1 MEECYICFTTIEKP
15 SDFSVLSCSHKLCK
29 FCYLRLDKPNCPL
42 CRQQFTYTK
51 DEIYERKQL
60 GIIDKYNK
68 YNSPSAQRSRIN
80 DLSLFTDIERI
91 NHRPNSNNNQNHD
104 NDINHNQY
112 LSGIIARQ
120 TNRKRRRN
128 LSEEEIKEK
137 RSIVREICRNKWI
150 RKNGRL
156 AKMQNSEFSF

>member
-42 CRQQFTYTK
+42 CRQQFTYTRN
-51 DEIYERKQL
+51 EIYERKQL

-68 YNSPSAQRSRIN
+68 YNSPSAQHSRIN

-91 NHRPNSNNNQNHD
+91 NNRSNSNNQNQNND
-104 NDINHNQY
+104 NNQY
-112 LSGIIARQ
+112 FSGLISRQ
-120 TNRKRRRN
+120 SNRKRRRN
-128 LSEEEIKEK
+128 LSEDEIKEK
-137 RSIVREICRNKWI
+137 RSIIRERCRNKWI

-156 AKMQNSEFSF
+156 AKMENSEFSF